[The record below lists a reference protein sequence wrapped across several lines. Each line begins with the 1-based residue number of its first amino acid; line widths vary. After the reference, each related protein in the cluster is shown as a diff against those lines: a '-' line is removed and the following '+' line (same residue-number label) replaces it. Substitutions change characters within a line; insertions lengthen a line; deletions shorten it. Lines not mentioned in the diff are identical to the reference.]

1 MEQSAGACK
10 LYQAVTEFVPRYAPT
25 IALAICVGLG
35 LDYDI
40 LFSEAVLHAYEGGT
54 RNAELAV
61 DTARTETRTIISAA
75 GVIMIV
81 SFSPLLLSNTL
92 LLNQVRQTNTQ
103 CMSLCWQVG
112 FILIVGVFI
121 DCFVTTLFVIPFYIR
136 WVAYMWDGDK
146 NFWPGRG
153 VKVLQP
159 LKIPEETQTL
169 FRIE

>member
-1 MEQSAGACK
+1 
-10 LYQAVTEFVPRYAPT
+10 VPRYAPT

-40 LFSEAVLHAYEGGT
+40 LFSEAVLHAYEHGT
-54 RNAELAV
+54 TDVELAV

-92 LLNQVRQTNTQ
+92 LLNQVRQANTQ

-121 DCFVTTLFVIPFYIR
+121 DCFVTTFVVIPFWIR
-136 WVAYMWDGDK
+136 YVAYIGYGSV
-146 NFWPGRG
+146 NFYPGRAVKQVAHTPNGSVNFYPGRAVKQVEG
-153 VKVLQP
+153 VY
-159 LKIPEETQTL
+159 
-169 FRIE
+169 FF